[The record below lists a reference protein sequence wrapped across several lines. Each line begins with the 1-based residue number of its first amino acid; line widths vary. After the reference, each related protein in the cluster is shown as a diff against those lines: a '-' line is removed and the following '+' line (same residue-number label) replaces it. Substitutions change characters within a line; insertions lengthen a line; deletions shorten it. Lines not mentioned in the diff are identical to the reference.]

1 MCPAQNIKN
10 NSEMS
15 KATPRLRLR
24 PEERVPQILD
34 AALKEFSKHGFT
46 GARMEDIARN
56 AGLSKGGLYAHFNSK
71 EAIFKAL
78 LDRTWL
84 QIDWQAM
91 PQLATGASTRD
102 MAQWIVD
109 QLHEVVLSPPSVA
122 LVRLLIPERERVSR
136 RVNAWREELLQL
148 RGRQLSEIIG
158 QKLNQNS
165 NNILVRHP
173 WLLLSPVVH
182 ALLWRVIF
190 DDHSG
195 PGPDCRQAH
204 VELLC
209 ALLDSPDSV

>member
-10 NSEMS
+10 NSKIS
-15 KATPRLRLR
+15 GFAPRLRLR

-34 AALKEFSKHGFT
+34 AALKEFSKHGFI
-46 GARMEDIARN
+46 GARMEDIARG

-102 MAQWIVD
+102 MVQWIVD

-122 LVRLLIPERERVSR
+122 LVRLLIPERERVPK
-136 RVNAWREELLQL
+136 RVNAWREELLRL
-148 RGRQLSEIIG
+148 RGQELVKIIG
-158 QKLNQNS
+158 QNLSCKADNV
-165 NNILVRHP
+165 LVRHS

-182 ALLWRVIF
+182 ALLWRVVF
-190 DDHSG
+190 DDPSG

-209 ALLDSPDSV
+209 ALLDARE